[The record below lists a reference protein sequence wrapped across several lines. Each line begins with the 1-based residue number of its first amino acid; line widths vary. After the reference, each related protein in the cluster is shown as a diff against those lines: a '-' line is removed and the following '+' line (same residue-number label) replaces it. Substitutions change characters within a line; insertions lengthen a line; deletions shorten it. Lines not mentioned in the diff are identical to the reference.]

1 MTSKNFIIK
10 NGLTVGT
17 TEVITSAGLIT
28 GAAVNE
34 AVDDR
39 VDSLLTAG
47 TGISLTYDDAA
58 GTLTINGQQGDITGV
73 NAGAG
78 LTGTASSGDA
88 TLNIGAGTGITVNA
102 DDIAVN
108 FKDEDDMSS
117 NSATHAATQQSIKA
131 YVDASILTKDNTDEI
146 TEGSS
151 NLYFTNTR
159 ADARITNALVDEDD
173 MSSNSATKLPSQQ
186 SVKAYVDA
194 QVATVPT
201 GDITSV
207 VSGTGLTGGGTSG
220 DVTVNVVAGNGLI
233 ANANDVTIDTSI
245 TADLTTAQKLKNK
258 TITTPILNGT
268 VSGTAV
274 LDQDNMASNSN
285 THLAT
290 QQSIKAYVDSSVAGK
305 DNTDEITEGSSNLY
319 FTNERVDDRVD
330 ALLTSGVNVAMT
342 YDDANGSLEIR
353 VPYENIQDTVGA
365 QIATNGTHT
374 GLTASYDDANDGAID
389 LAVSTSHVRGLIS
402 AGGDLSYNS
411 STGVISFTNDAGDI
425 SSVVAGTGMTGG
437 GTSGDVTVNV
447 IGGDGITANANDIA
461 LSSSV
466 AGNGLSFS
474 SGVLAVGVDDSS
486 IELDSDA
493 VQVKALGVT
502 NAMLAGSINEGK
514 LAGGITNA
522 KLANSSITIDGT
534 AVSLGGN
541 ITTTNTQL
549 TTEQVEDIVG
559 GMLDGTETGISVSYD
574 DTNGNLDFVIGDN
587 DITNAMLAG
596 SINQSKLAGSITNAK
611 LANSTI
617 TIDGQSVALGGS
629 VTTTN
634 TQLSTENV
642 QDIAGAMFSSNTES
656 GITATYQDADGT
668 IDLNVSDPTISL
680 TGDVTGSAT
689 MTNLGDVSIST
700 TVAANSVALG
710 TDTTG
715 NYIAGVSQGT
725 GVSVSGSG
733 EGATATISIGQAVG
747 TSSNVQFGNL
757 VLTGDLTVNGSTVT
771 NSATNTTIE
780 DQLIELGTGNSGS
793 ASGDSGFVIER
804 GSDANV
810 FIGWDESADAVTFG
824 TGTFTGAST
833 GDLTI
838 TPSAVNT
845 GALTITNATNSGG
858 TARNIYQSTSAPGGS
873 DGAVGDLWVLY
884 S

>member
-102 DDIAVN
+102 DDIAIN
-108 FKDEDDMSS
+108 FKDEDNMASD
-117 NSATHAATQQSIKA
+117 SATHAATQQSIKA
-131 YVDASILTKDNTDEI
+131 YVDASVAAKDNTDEI

-151 NLYFTNTR
+151 NLYFTNER
-159 ADARITNALVDEDD
+159 VDDRVNALIVAGTGITSTYDD
-173 MSSNSATKLPSQQ
+173 SAGTLTLNG
-186 SVKAYVDA
+186 
-194 QVATVPT
+194 QV
-201 GDITSV
+201 GDVTSV
-207 VSGTGLTGGGTSG
+207 VAGTGLTGGGTSG

-233 ANANDVTIDTSI
+233 ANANDVTIDTSV
-245 TADLTTAQKLKNK
+245 TADLSTAQNLTNK

-274 LDQDNMASNSN
+274 LDQDTMSSNSN

-290 QQSIKAYVDSSVAGK
+290 QQSIKAYVDASVAGK

-319 FTNERVDDRVD
+319 FTNERVDDRVSG
-330 ALLTSGVNVAMT
+330 LLSAGVNVALT
-342 YDDANGSLEIR
+342 YDDANGDLEIR

-402 AGGDLSYNS
+402 AGGDLSYDN

-522 KLANSSITIDGT
+522 KLANSAITIDGT
-534 AVSLGGN
+534 SVSLGGS

-574 DTNGNLDFVIGDN
+574 DTDGNLDFVIGTDA
-587 DITNAMLAG
+587 ITNDMLAG
-596 SINQSKLAGSITNAK
+596 SINQSKLAGSIANAK

-668 IDLNVSDPTISL
+668 IDLNVNDPTISL

-689 MTNLGDVSIST
+689 MTNLGNVSISA

-715 NYIAGVSQGT
+715 NYVAGVSAGT

-733 EGATATISIGQAVG
+733 EGATSTVSIGQAVG
-747 TSSNVQFGNL
+747 TSDNVEFGNL
-757 VLTGDLTVNGSTVT
+757 VLSGNLTVNGTTVT
-771 NSATNTTIE
+771 NSSTNTTIE

-793 ASGDSGFVIER
+793 ASGDAGFVIER

-824 TGTFTGAST
+824 TGTFTGASS

>member
-102 DDIAVN
+102 DDIAIN
-108 FKDEDDMSS
+108 FKDEDNMASD
-117 NSATHAATQQSIKA
+117 SATHAATQQSI
-131 YVDASILTKDNTDEI
+131 
-146 TEGSS
+146 
-151 NLYFTNTR
+151 
-159 ADARITNALVDEDD
+159 
-173 MSSNSATKLPSQQ
+173 
-186 SVKAYVDA
+186 KAYVDA

-233 ANANDVTIDTSI
+233 ANADNVTIDTSI
-245 TADLTTAQKLKNK
+245 TADLTTAQNLTNK

-274 LDQDNMASNSN
+274 LDQDTMSSNSN

-290 QQSIKAYVDSSVAGK
+290 QQSIKAYVDASVAGK

-319 FTNERVDDRVD
+319 FTNERVDDRVSG
-330 ALLTSGVNVAMT
+330 LLSAGVNVAMT
-342 YDDANGSLEIR
+342 YDDTNNSLEIR

-365 QIATNGTHT
+365 QIATNGSHT

-402 AGGDLSYNS
+402 AGGDLSYDN

-437 GTSGDVTVNV
+437 GTAGDVTVNV

-522 KLANSSITIDGT
+522 KLANSAITIDGT
-534 AVSLGGN
+534 SVSLGGS

-574 DTNGNLDFVIGDN
+574 DTDGNLDFVIGTDA
-587 DITNAMLAG
+587 ITNDMLAG
-596 SINQSKLAGSITNAK
+596 SINQSKLAGSIANAK

-668 IDLNVSDPTISL
+668 IDLNVNDPTISL

-689 MTNLGDVSIST
+689 MTNLGNVSIAA

-715 NYIAGVSQGT
+715 NYIAAVSAGT
-725 GVSVSGSG
+725 GISVSGSG
-733 EGATATISIGQAVG
+733 EGATSTVSIGQAVG
-747 TSSNVQFGNL
+747 TSDNVEFGNL
-757 VLTGDLTVNGSTVT
+757 VLSGNLTVNGTTVT
-771 NSATNTTIE
+771 NSSTNTTIE

-793 ASGDSGFVIER
+793 ASGDAGFVIER

-824 TGTFTGAST
+824 TGTFTGASS

>member
-47 TGISLTYDDAA
+47 TGISLTYDDTA

-102 DDIAVN
+102 DDIAIN
-108 FKDEDDMSS
+108 FKDEDNMASD
-117 NSATHAATQQSIKA
+117 SAVHAATQQSI
-131 YVDASILTKDNTDEI
+131 
-146 TEGSS
+146 
-151 NLYFTNTR
+151 
-159 ADARITNALVDEDD
+159 
-173 MSSNSATKLPSQQ
+173 
-186 SVKAYVDA
+186 KAYVDA

-245 TADLTTAQKLKNK
+245 TADLTTAQTLTNK
-258 TITTPILNGT
+258 TLTTPIINGT
-268 VSGTAV
+268 ISGTAV
-274 LDQDNMASNSN
+274 LDQDNMSSNSN

-330 ALLTSGVNVAMT
+330 ALLTAGVNVAMT

-365 QIATNGTHT
+365 QIATNGSHT
-374 GLTASYDDANDGAID
+374 GLTATYDDAGDGAVD
-389 LAVSTSHVRGLIS
+389 LAVSSSHIRGLIS
-402 AGGDLSYNS
+402 AGGDLSYDN

-466 AGNGLSFS
+466 AGDGLSFS

-486 IELDSDA
+486 IETSSDTL
-493 VQVKALGVT
+493 QVKALGVT
-502 NAMLAGSINEGK
+502 NAMLAGSIAEGK
-514 LAGGITNA
+514 LAGGISNA
-522 KLANSSITIDGT
+522 KLANSSITIDGS
-534 AVSLGGN
+534 AVSLGGS

-549 TTEQVEDIVG
+549 TQEQVEDFVG

-574 DTNGNLDFVIGDN
+574 DTNGNLDFVIGAD
-587 DITNAMLAG
+587 DITNDMLAG
-596 SINQSKLAGSITNAK
+596 SINQSKLAGSIANAK

-668 IDLNVSDPTISL
+668 IDLDVNDPTISL

-689 MTNLGDVSIST
+689 MTNLGNVSIST

-715 NYIAGVSQGT
+715 NYVAGVSAGT

-733 EGATATISIGQAVG
+733 EGATSTVSIGQAVG

-771 NSATNTTIE
+771 NSSTNTTIE

-793 ASGDSGFVIER
+793 ASGDAGFVIER

-858 TARNIYQSTSAPGGS
+858 TARNIHQSTSAPGGS

>member
-10 NGLTVGT
+10 NGLTIGT
-17 TEVITSAGLIT
+17 TEV
-28 GAAVNE
+28 
-34 AVDDR
+34 
-39 VDSLLTAG
+39 VDSSGDLTTAAFGSAALEAIDDQVNTLLTAG
-47 TGISLTYDDAA
+47 TGVSLSYDDSA

-102 DDIAVN
+102 DDIAIN
-108 FKDEDDMSS
+108 FKDEDNMAS
-117 NSATHAATQQSIKA
+117 NSDVHAATQQSIKA
-131 YVDASILTKDNTDEI
+131 YVDASVAAKDNTDEI

-151 NLYFTNTR
+151 NLYYTNER
-159 ADARITNALVDEDD
+159 VDDRVNALIVAGTGITSTYDD
-173 MSSNSATKLPSQQ
+173 AAGTLTLNG
-186 SVKAYVDA
+186 
-194 QVATVPT
+194 QV
-201 GDITSV
+201 GDVTSV
-207 VSGTGLTGGGTSG
+207 VAGTGLTGGGTSG
-220 DVTVNVVAGNGLI
+220 DVTVNVIAGNGLI
-233 ANANDVTIDTSI
+233 SNADNITIDTSI
-245 TADLTTAQKLKNK
+245 TADLTTGQELTNK
-258 TITTPILNGT
+258 TITTPIINGT
-268 VSGTAV
+268 VSGTAI

-330 ALLTSGVNVAMT
+330 ALLTAGVNVAMT

-365 QIATNGTHT
+365 QIATNGSHT
-374 GLTASYDDANDGAID
+374 GLTASYDDSNDGAID

-402 AGGDLSYNS
+402 AGGDLSYDN

-437 GTSGDVTVNV
+437 GTAGDVTVNV

-493 VQVKALGVT
+493 VQVKALGIT
-502 NAMLAGSINEGK
+502 NAMLAGSIAEGK
-514 LAGGITNA
+514 LAGSISNA
-522 KLANSSITIDGT
+522 KLANSSITIDGS
-534 AVSLGGN
+534 AVALGGS
-541 ITTTNTQL
+541 ITTNNTQL
-549 TTEQVEDIVG
+549 TQENVEDFVG

-587 DITNAMLAG
+587 DITNDMLAG
-596 SINQSKLAGSITNAK
+596 SINQSKLAGSIANAK

-642 QDIAGAMFSSNTES
+642 EDIVGAMFDGNTETGLS
-656 GITATYQDADGT
+656 VAYDDASND
-668 IDLNVSDPTISL
+668 INVVVDDSTFAL
-680 TGDVTGSAT
+680 TGDVTGTAT
-689 MTNLGDVSIST
+689 QTAKGNVSIAT
-700 TVAANSVALG
+700 TIAANSVALG

-715 NYIAGVSQGT
+715 NYVAGVSQGT

-747 TSSNVQFGNL
+747 TSDNVTFGNL
-757 VLTGDLTVNGSTVT
+757 VLSGNLTVNGTTVT
-771 NSATNTTIE
+771 NSSTNTTIE

-793 ASGDSGFVIER
+793 ASGDAGFVIER

-833 GDLTI
+833 GNLTI

>member
-102 DDIAVN
+102 DDIAIN
-108 FKDEDDMSS
+108 FKDEDNMAS

-131 YVDASILTKDNTDEI
+131 YVDASVAAKDNTDEI

-151 NLYFTNTR
+151 NLYFTNER
-159 ADARITNALVDEDD
+159 VDDRVNALIVAGTGITSTYDD
-173 MSSNSATKLPSQQ
+173 SAGTLTLNG
-186 SVKAYVDA
+186 
-194 QVATVPT
+194 QV
-201 GDITSV
+201 GDVTSV
-207 VSGTGLTGGGTSG
+207 VAGTGLTGGGTSG

-233 ANANDVTIDTSI
+233 ANANDVTIDTSV
-245 TADLTTAQKLKNK
+245 TADLSTAQNLTNK

-274 LDQDNMASNSN
+274 LDQDTMSSNSN

-290 QQSIKAYVDSSVAGK
+290 QQSIKAYVDASVAGK

-319 FTNERVDDRVD
+319 FTNERVDDRVSG
-330 ALLTSGVNVAMT
+330 LLNAGVNVALS
-342 YDDANGSLEIR
+342 YDDANNSLEIR

-402 AGGDLSYNS
+402 AGGDLSYDN

-522 KLANSSITIDGT
+522 KLANSAITIDGT
-534 AVSLGGN
+534 SVSLGGS

-574 DTNGNLDFVIGDN
+574 DTDGNLDFVIGTDA
-587 DITNAMLAG
+587 ITNGMLAG
-596 SINQSKLAGSITNAK
+596 SIDQSKLAGSIANAK

-668 IDLNVSDPTISL
+668 IDLNVNDPTISL

-689 MTNLGDVSIST
+689 MTNLGNVSISA

-715 NYIAGVSQGT
+715 NYVAGVSAGT

-733 EGATATISIGQAVG
+733 EGATSTVSIGQAVG
-747 TSSNVQFGNL
+747 TSDNVEFGNL
-757 VLTGDLTVNGSTVT
+757 VLSGNLTVNGTTVT
-771 NSATNTTIE
+771 NSSTNTTIE

-793 ASGDSGFVIER
+793 ASGDAGFVIER

-824 TGTFTGAST
+824 TGTFTGASS

>member
-102 DDIAVN
+102 DDIAIN
-108 FKDEDDMSS
+108 FKDEDNMASD
-117 NSATHAATQQSIKA
+117 SATHAATQQSIKA
-131 YVDASILTKDNTDEI
+131 YVDASVAAKDNTDEI

-151 NLYFTNTR
+151 NLYFTNER
-159 ADARITNALVDEDD
+159 VDDRVNALIVAGTGITSTYDD
-173 MSSNSATKLPSQQ
+173 SAGTLTLNG
-186 SVKAYVDA
+186 
-194 QVATVPT
+194 QV
-201 GDITSV
+201 GDVTSV
-207 VSGTGLTGGGTSG
+207 VAGTGLTGGGTSG

-233 ANANDVTIDTSI
+233 ANANDVTIDTSV
-245 TADLTTAQKLKNK
+245 TADLSTAQNLTNK

-274 LDQDNMASNSN
+274 LDQDTMSSNSN

-290 QQSIKAYVDSSVAGK
+290 QQSIKAYVDASVAGK

-319 FTNERVDDRVD
+319 FTNERVDDRVSG
-330 ALLTSGVNVAMT
+330 LLNAGVNVALS
-342 YDDANGSLEIR
+342 YDDANNSLEIR

-402 AGGDLSYNS
+402 AGGDLSYDN

-437 GTSGDVTVNV
+437 GTAGDVTVNV

-522 KLANSSITIDGT
+522 KLANSAITIDGT
-534 AVSLGGN
+534 SVSLGGS

-574 DTNGNLDFVIGDN
+574 DTDGNLDFVIGTDA
-587 DITNAMLAG
+587 ITNDMLAG
-596 SINQSKLAGSITNAK
+596 SINQSKLAGSIANAK

-668 IDLNVSDPTISL
+668 IDLNVNDPTISL

-689 MTNLGDVSIST
+689 MTNLGNVSISA

-715 NYIAGVSQGT
+715 NYIAAVSAGT
-725 GVSVSGSG
+725 GISVSGSG
-733 EGATATISIGQAVG
+733 EGATSTVSIGQAVG
-747 TSSNVQFGNL
+747 TSDNVEFGNL
-757 VLTGDLTVNGSTVT
+757 VLSGNLTVNGTTVT
-771 NSATNTTIE
+771 NSSTNTTIE

-793 ASGDSGFVIER
+793 ASGDAGFVIER

-824 TGTFTGAST
+824 TGTFTGASS